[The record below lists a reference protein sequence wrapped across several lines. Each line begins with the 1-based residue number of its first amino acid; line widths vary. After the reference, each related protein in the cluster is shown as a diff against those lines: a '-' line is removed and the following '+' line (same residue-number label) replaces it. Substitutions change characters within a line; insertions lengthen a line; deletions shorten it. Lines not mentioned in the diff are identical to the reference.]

1 MQEPQAITPIIVQ
14 IVTDEPAKELSMI
27 DVSVAAFGLIGVIMV
42 AAVVAGLLAGAL
54 YIWYRSRRAIT
65 IIEARGNQ
73 HNLFRVSPFD
83 RCKSVESVAVESV
96 A

>member
-1 MQEPQAITPIIVQ
+1 VSNQDVQQPQPSTPTVTIVQ
-14 IVTDEPAKELSMI
+14 IDREDAAKELSMI

-42 AAVVAGLLAGAL
+42 SALVAGLVAGAL

-73 HNLFRVSPFD
+73 HNLFRV
-83 RCKSVESVAVESV
+83 
-96 A
+96 

>member
-73 HNLFRVSPFD
+73 HNLFRV
-83 RCKSVESVAVESV
+83 
-96 A
+96 

>member
-1 MQEPQAITPIIVQ
+1 MQEPQATTPTVTIIQV
-14 IVTDEPAKELSMI
+14 VTDEPAKELSMI
-27 DVSVAAFGLIGVIMV
+27 DVSVAAFGLIGVIMM

-73 HNLFRVSPFD
+73 HNLFRV
-83 RCKSVESVAVESV
+83 
-96 A
+96 

>member
-1 MQEPQAITPIIVQ
+1 MQEPQATTPTVTIVQ
-14 IVTDEPAKELSMI
+14 IVQEDSAKELSMI

-42 AAVVAGLLAGAL
+42 AALVAGLVAGAL

-73 HNLFRVSPFD
+73 HNLFRV
-83 RCKSVESVAVESV
+83 
-96 A
+96 

>member
-1 MQEPQAITPIIVQ
+1 MQDLQAITPTIVQ

-54 YIWYRSRRAIT
+54 YIWYRSRRPIT

-73 HNLFRVSPFD
+73 HNLFRV
-83 RCKSVESVAVESV
+83 
-96 A
+96 